1 MANGSVDDG
10 GAFAMP
16 AATATSLASITINY
30 TSTSTTF
37 TASLYQEIYV
47 NLQIVK
53 GDLLNFSE
61 RFVMDPNGSAS
72 ASGAAAASSLTV
84 SPSSMMAVPTAG
96 ADGDCTKICL
106 SWEKMFLVVL
116 FCALIVIT
124 VIGNTLVILSVAT
137 TRRLRTVTNC
147 FVMSLAVADWLVGI
161 FVMPPAVIVFVVD
174 KWQLGW
180 ILCDIWI
187 SLDVLLCTAS
197 ILSLCAIS
205 VDRYLAVTQPL
216 TYSKRR
222 RSKRLA
228 LLMIFVV
235 WLVALAITCPPILGW
250 YDQDR
255 ERNECQY
262 NQNKGYV
269 VFSAMGSFFIP
280 MSVMLYVYSKICCV
294 LTSRQHRMTKTEA
307 TEKNCEIDIDNYTSE
322 IDTSPKQ
329 GGYVSRNVS
338 SNYANSHQTLYEF
351 LSSARNTPSATRHQ
365 LTAPRASAVGLTS
378 VMSGSNGGNGSHYEM
393 RPINTVQF
401 SASQIS
407 LAESCVSNV
416 TNSGLNSTKVRVH
429 GGKRIP
435 IRISSLNRETKTAQ
449 TLSMVVGGFI
459 ACWLPFFV
467 YYLLMPFL
475 PEHSQSKPLMAFL
488 TWLGWINSAINPF
501 IYAFYNV
508 DFRIA
513 FWRLTF
519 RKFYKNKH
527 NLAFFKS

>member
-1 MANGSVDDG
+1 SAMAS
-10 GAFAMP
+10 
-16 AATATSLASITINY
+16 
-30 TSTSTTF
+30 
-37 TASLYQEIYV
+37 
-47 NLQIVK
+47 
-53 GDLLNFSE
+53 
-61 RFVMDPNGSAS
+61 
-72 ASGAAAASSLTV
+72 SSLTASS
-84 SPSSMMAVPTAG
+84 SPLSSASLIPTSSFHTGMVATAA
-96 ADGDCTKICL
+96 ADTSTDKDCTKICL
-106 SWEKMFLVVL
+106 SWEKMFLVIL

-161 FVMPPAVIVFVVD
+161 FVMPPAVIVFVVE

-294 LTSRQHRMTKTEA
+294 LTSRQHRMTKTEVRFDKWFQSSVSFVSFFA

-329 GGYVSRNVS
+329 GTYVSRNIS

-351 LSSARNTPSATRHQ
+351 LSSARNTPNATRHQ
-365 LTAPRASAVGLTS
+365 LTAPRSSAVGLTT
-378 VMSGSNGGNGSHYEM
+378 VMGGGNGNNNGNSHYEM

-416 TNSGLNSTKVRVH
+416 TNSGLNATKVRVH

-435 IRISSLNRETKTAQ
+435 IRISSLKRETKTAQ

-527 NLAFFKS
+527 NLAFFK

>member
-1 MANGSVDDG
+1 MEFITMSNPNGSISG
-10 GAFAMP
+10 TM
-16 AATATSLASITINY
+16 SSITINY
-30 TSTSTTF
+30 T
-37 TASLYQEIYV
+37 ASFANVYNEIYV
-47 NLQIVK
+47 NLQIVN
-53 GDLLNFSE
+53 GNQLNISE
-61 RFVMDPNGSAS
+61 RFVVNAAGNAS
-72 ASGAAAASSLTV
+72 FMIRTNAANNEDSIRTNTSKECGWL
-84 SPSSMMAVPTAG
+84 
-96 ADGDCTKICL
+96 CL
-106 SWEKMFLVVL
+106 SWEKMLLVVL
-116 FCALIVIT
+116 FCTLIIVT

-161 FVMPPAVIVFVVD
+161 FVMPPAVMLFVVE

-228 LLMIFVV
+228 LIMIFVV

-250 YDQDR
+250 YDQGR
-255 ERNECQY
+255 KRNECMY

-280 MSVMLYVYSKICCV
+280 MTVMLYVYSKICCV
-294 LTSRQHRMTKTEA
+294 LTSRQHRMSRTEA
-307 TEKNCEIDIDNYTSE
+307 TEKSCDLDVDYNTSE
-322 IDTSPKQ
+322 NDTSPKS
-329 GGYVSRNVS
+329 GDYVGRTNSTA
-338 SNYANSHQTLYEF
+338 YTQSHQTLYEF
-351 LSSARNTPSATRHQ
+351 LSSARATPNAPRQQQKATRLITSGPTPSN
-365 LTAPRASAVGLTS
+365 ASGIAKY
-378 VMSGSNGGNGSHYEM
+378 SNNYEM
-393 RPINTVQF
+393 QPIHSVQF
-401 SASQIS
+401 SASQLS

-416 TNSGLNSTKVRVH
+416 TLNNTSKFRLT
-429 GGKRIP
+429 GKRIP
-435 IRISSLNRETKTAQ
+435 IRISSLKRETKTAQ
-449 TLSMVVGGFI
+449 TLSMVMGGFI
-459 ACWLPFFV
+459 ACWLPFFI

-475 PEHSQSKPLMAFL
+475 PESSKSADLMAFL

-513 FWRLTF
+513 FWRLTI
-519 RKFYKNKH
+519 RKLHKNKH
-527 NLAFFKS
+527 NLALFRP